1 MNADVKKEQK
11 FKSRCSEGDDWR
23 FPAVTCGGFHFKE
36 NMYSYKYRNK
46 ADLNKD
52 LLWLKYA
59 IKYHVEKH
67 PVAKTNAALPR
78 VTAREILSR
87 IHEI

>member
-59 IKYHVEKH
+59 IKISRG
-67 PVAKTNAALPR
+67 KTSCGENECSIATCDSER
-78 VTAREILSR
+78 NTF
-87 IHEI
+87 